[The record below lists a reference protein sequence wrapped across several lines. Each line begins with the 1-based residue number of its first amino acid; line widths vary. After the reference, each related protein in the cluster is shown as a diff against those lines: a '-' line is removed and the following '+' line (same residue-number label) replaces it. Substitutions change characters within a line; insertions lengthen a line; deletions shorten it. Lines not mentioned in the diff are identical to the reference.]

1 MEAAYLPRG
10 RWTGTGVRVGK
21 NGRGVHKGVAVE
33 VAKRVDVGRGV
44 TVERGRDVTLGVAVN
59 GE

>member
-1 MEAAYLPRG
+1 MEAVYLPRG

-21 NGRGVHKGVAVE
+21 KGRGVHKGVGVE
-33 VAKRVDVGRGV
+33 VEKRVDVGRGV
-44 TVERGRDVTLGVAVN
+44 NVERAGGVTLGVAVN